1 MFDASLVHGAMLL
14 KASLHGLKR
23 HRGGWG
29 GRSPPHLQ
37 TQRRCDG
44 FWEGSYGFCLC
55 RQDDTWS
62 DVAQLKKGEP
72 PLQLETDCLYD
83 EFWKALKQFCVW
95 CKSSSWCY
103 VLENKPAQPKKKPGG
118 VGGGA
123 APPFANTTSLWRV
136 LRGSIWVLSLL
147 AGWCSK
153 RPCSAQ

>member
-1 MFDASLVHGAMLL
+1 MLL

-23 HRGGWG
+23 QRGGWG

-37 TQRRCDG
+37 TQRRYDG

-118 VGGGA
+118 GGVGGA
-123 APPFANTTSLWRV
+123 QPPHLQTQRRYDGFWEGPYGFCLCWQDDARSDLAQLNK
-136 LRGSIWVLSLL
+136 IWI
-147 AGWCSK
+147 
-153 RPCSAQ
+153 